1 MLQVPKCASE
11 DQIKRSYRKLALKYH
26 PDKNPGNDE
35 ANRKF
40 AEINNGIFLSIF
52 GVFFLDF
59 ILAEWIEFVGLAYE
73 VLTDKEKRSIYDRS
87 GEEGLK
93 QHAAGGGGRAG
104 GMNIQ
109 DIFNK

>member
-1 MLQVPKCASE
+1 M
-11 DQIKRSYRKLALKYH
+11 
-26 PDKNPGNDE
+26 
-35 ANRKF
+35 
-40 AEINNGIFLSIF
+40 SIL
-52 GVFFLDF
+52 VFFLDF
-59 ILAEWIEFVGLAYE
+59 ILVEWIEFVGLAYE

-109 DIFNK
+109 DIFSK